1 MMKIVEYKTVT
12 ADNWTA
18 LDKEVN
24 RLLSLGYQLYGN
36 PYFGD
41 STLAQAMIK
50 GGMREPVPPVETTPT
65 TTIAP

>member
-1 MMKIVEYKTVT
+1 MRIVEYKTVT
-12 ADNWTA
+12 ADNWTT

-24 RLLSLGYQLYGN
+24 RLLSQGYQLYGN

-41 STLAQAMIK
+41 STLAQAMVK
-50 GGMREPVPPVETTPT
+50 AGLRDPVPAVETVPG